1 MRRTA
6 EFLAVVWVGAGLGL
20 SIMLMAAGITRLV
33 GS

>member
-1 MRRTA
+1 MRRIV

-20 SIMLMAAGITRLV
+20 SVMLMAAGITRLI